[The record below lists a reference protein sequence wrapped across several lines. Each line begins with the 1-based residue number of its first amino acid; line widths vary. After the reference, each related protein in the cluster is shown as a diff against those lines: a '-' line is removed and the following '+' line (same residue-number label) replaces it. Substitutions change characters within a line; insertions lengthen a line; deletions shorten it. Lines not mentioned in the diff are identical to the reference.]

1 MESESDEFNESEG
14 NYDKKIDSDKQAEL
28 NKLIEEYQIATSK
41 KNVYINREEIFREIF
56 MSVSNRFEID
66 PFITVI
72 LKLILFKESGFVYLI
87 KSLYISLLYNKK

>member
-41 KNVYINREEIFREIF
+41 KNVYINREEIF
-56 MSVSNRFEID
+56 MTVSNRFEID

-72 LKLILFKESGFVYLI
+72 LKLVLFKERGFVYLI